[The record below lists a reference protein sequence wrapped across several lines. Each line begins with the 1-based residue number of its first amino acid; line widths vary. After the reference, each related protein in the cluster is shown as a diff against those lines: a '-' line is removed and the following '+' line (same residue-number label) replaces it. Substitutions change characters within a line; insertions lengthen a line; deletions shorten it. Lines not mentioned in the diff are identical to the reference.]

1 MTKPPRGAF
10 TSVDEWIGFTKSAE
24 HPLCYHSP
32 APRRGEWNGSLPFGI
47 QKLRAIPDTTDEG
60 NSSTIR
66 FRVEDTSLHGLHV
79 YADMRV
85 PWGSG
90 RSSYIFKNFWDAYA
104 HACQVEAQK
113 NER

>member
-10 TSVDEWIGFTKSAE
+10 TSVDEWIEFTKSAE
-24 HPLCYHSP
+24 HPFCYHSP
-32 APRRGEWNGSLPFGI
+32 APRHGAWSGSLPFGI
-47 QKLRAIPDTTDEG
+47 QKLRAIADTTDEG
-60 NSSTIR
+60 NGSRIR
-66 FRVEDTSLHGLHV
+66 FRMEGTSVHGLHV

-85 PWGSG
+85 PWGGECSF
-90 RSSYIFKNFWDAYA
+90 IFKNFWDAYA